1 MSNTKKKF
9 LSVQDMVLIAVFTA
23 IMAICSWISVSAGPV
38 PFTLQTFA
46 VFVTAA
52 LLGTKRGTIAVV
64 VYILLGIIGVPV
76 FAGLTGGPSVIAGP
90 TGGFIVGFILTA
102 IIIGLLMNLANGKS
116 EVVKLV
122 ITVVAMV
129 LGDVACFA
137 IGTVWFMVVTNNTV
151 AVALTYCV
159 IPYIIPDIAKIAVAT
174 IIANRVKKYVQI
186 FN

>member
-1 MSNTKKKF
+1 MSNTQKKF

-46 VFVTAA
+46 VFV
-52 LLGTKRGTIAVV
+52 TIAVV

-102 IIIGLLMNLANGKS
+102 IIIGLLMNLTNGKS

-159 IPYIIPDIAKIAVAT
+159 IPYIIPDIAKIVVAT

>member
-1 MSNTKKKF
+1 MSNTQKKF

-129 LGDVACFA
+129 LGDVAC
-137 IGTVWFMVVTNNTV
+137 N
-151 AVALTYCV
+151 
-159 IPYIIPDIAKIAVAT
+159 K
-174 IIANRVKKYVQI
+174 
-186 FN
+186 

>member
-1 MSNTKKKF
+1 MSNTQKKF

-90 TGGFIVGFILTA
+90 IGFILTA

-159 IPYIIPDIAKIAVAT
+159 IPYIIPDIAKIVVAT

>member
-1 MSNTKKKF
+1 
-9 LSVQDMVLIAVFTA
+9 
-23 IMAICSWISVSAGPV
+23 
-38 PFTLQTFA
+38 
-46 VFVTAA
+46 
-52 LLGTKRGTIAVV
+52 
-64 VYILLGIIGVPV
+64 
-76 FAGLTGGPSVIAGP
+76 
-90 TGGFIVGFILTA
+90 
-102 IIIGLLMNLANGKS
+102 MNLTNGKS

-122 ITVVAMV
+122 ITVVAMI

-159 IPYIIPDIAKIAVAT
+159 IPYIIPDIAKIVVAT

>member
-1 MSNTKKKF
+1 MSNTQKKF

-76 FAGLTGGPSVIAGP
+76 FAGLTGGPSVIA
-90 TGGFIVGFILTA
+90 
-102 IIIGLLMNLANGKS
+102 
-116 EVVKLV
+116 
-122 ITVVAMV
+122 
-129 LGDVACFA
+129 CFA

-159 IPYIIPDIAKIAVAT
+159 IPYIIPDIAKIVVAT

>member
-1 MSNTKKKF
+1 MSNTQKKF

-64 VYILLGIIGVPV
+64 VYILLGIIGVP
-76 FAGLTGGPSVIAGP
+76 VIAGP

-159 IPYIIPDIAKIAVAT
+159 IPYIIPDIAKIVVAT

>member
-76 FAGLTGGPSVIAGP
+76 FAGLTGEPISNRRSNRRLHRRLYFNSNYYW
-90 TGGFIVGFILTA
+90 FINEFS
-102 IIIGLLMNLANGKS
+102 K
-116 EVVKLV
+116 
-122 ITVVAMV
+122 
-129 LGDVACFA
+129 
-137 IGTVWFMVVTNNTV
+137 W
-151 AVALTYCV
+151 
-159 IPYIIPDIAKIAVAT
+159 
-174 IIANRVKKYVQI
+174 KKRSC
-186 FN
+186 

>member
-1 MSNTKKKF
+1 MSNTQKKF

-76 FAGLTGGPSVIAGP
+76 IAGP

-102 IIIGLLMNLANGKS
+102 IIIGLLMNLTNGKS

-159 IPYIIPDIAKIAVAT
+159 IPYIIPDIAKIVVAT
-174 IIANRVKKYVQI
+174 IIANRVKKYVKI

>member
-1 MSNTKKKF
+1 MSNTQKKF

-23 IMAICSWISVSAGPV
+23 IMAICSWISVS
-38 PFTLQTFA
+38 FTLQTFA

-159 IPYIIPDIAKIAVAT
+159 IPYIIPDIAKIVVAT